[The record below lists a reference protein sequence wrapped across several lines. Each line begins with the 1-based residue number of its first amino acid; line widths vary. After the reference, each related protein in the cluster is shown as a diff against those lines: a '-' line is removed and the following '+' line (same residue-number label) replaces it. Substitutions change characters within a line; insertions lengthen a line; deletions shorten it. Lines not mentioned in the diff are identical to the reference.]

1 MFSFRTFLSLLELS
15 SFFPFL
21 KMPFAFPPERTMCIS
36 SANQDLS
43 DLSELGVTPR
53 SFAARKRCMGFA
65 AQSNIVP
72 LPTESAE
79 LYCVWNA
86 SLEDTY
92 EIGMVLQ
99 NVFADYFDIRSALY
113 TETLDCLDEYFQLGY
128 TEPAKIVL
136 RL

>member
-1 MFSFRTFLSLLELS
+1 
-15 SFFPFL
+15 
-21 KMPFAFPPERTMCIS
+21 
-36 SANQDLS
+36 
-43 DLSELGVTPR
+43 
-53 SFAARKRCMGFA
+53 MGFA

-113 TETLDCLDEYFQLGY
+113 TETLDCLTSTFNSDIP
-128 TEPAKIVL
+128 EPAKIVL